1 MVFPKAFAYMLKNK
15 DDYKI
20 LSLKSQ
26 QAGLLN
32 VEIVPCDGK
41 GKPISQPI
49 QITDPRAELMNK
61 TVTFL
66 INISEIK
73 NLDQRFE
80 VFISNKVYFIKK
92 LSNKI

>member
-20 LSLKSQ
+20 LSLKSK

-32 VEIVPCDGK
+32 VEIVPCNGK
-41 GKPISQPI
+41 GKPIVEPI
-49 QITDPRAELMNK
+49 QITDPRAELLNK

-66 INISEIK
+66 INIAEIK
-73 NLDQRFE
+73 NFDSRYE
-80 VFISNKVYFIKK
+80 VSFR
-92 LSNKI
+92 